1 MSRLSA
7 FCLIIAAT
15 AVGFTACN
23 TSSDDFDE
31 YELPSSA
38 LVKSFSI
45 SANDKVLSNLDKV
58 FFSIDLINSRIFN
71 ADSMPYGTDVHAL
84 VPEITTSGVSA
95 LELIVSRPG
104 KSDTTYNYLTNP
116 TDSIDFSNGPVTM
129 KLTSINEA
137 VTINY
142 TVSVNVHKVK
152 SDSLTWGN
160 VAYTKL
166 PTSLATV
173 AAQQTVKYEGKAYCL
188 TTDGDNYC
196 MSTSSNPGSKQ
207 WESRSINPGFSMR
220 VETFRSTDDALYVLD
235 DARSLYKSTDHGASW
250 TKTSMTFDYLIGG
263 YGNEILGTVKDN
275 GTWKIASSNGG
286 IIDAPADFPVS
297 GASHPIIYSFPM
309 SDSSQ
314 MTIVGGRQAN
324 GYLTGASWGY
334 DGTNWA
340 KISNA
345 PLPEELEGVA
355 VFPYFTFEE
364 NSYWV
369 ATENSIFV
377 AVGGKNDTGECNAT
391 TYISYN
397 YGMSWKEAPDLM
409 QLPENVPPMA
419 YTQALVFPTELTVS
433 SRSSMTAWTE
443 VALKPIPACWQ
454 IVPANGIASRAS
466 TAITSWE
473 CPYIYVFGGENAQ
486 GETYDTVW
494 RAVVNRLTFKPLQ

>member
-7 FCLIIAAT
+7 YCLIIAAT

-23 TSSDDFDE
+23 SSSDDLDE

-45 SANDKVLSNLDKV
+45 SANSKVLDNLDKV
-58 FFSIDLINSRIFN
+58 FFSIDLINARIFN

-95 LELIVSRPG
+95 LELVVPRPG

-129 KLTSINEA
+129 KLTSYNEA
-137 VTINY
+137 VTVNY
-142 TVSVNVHKVK
+142 TISVNVHQVK
-152 SDSLTWGN
+152 SDSLAWGN

-166 PTSLATV
+166 PTSLSSV
-173 AAQQTVKYEGKAYCL
+173 VAQQTVKFDGKAYCL
-188 TTDGDNYC
+188 TTDGDRCC
-196 MSTSSNPGSKQ
+196 MSTSLNPGSKQ
-207 WESRSINPGFSMR
+207 WESREINLGFSPR
-220 VETFRSTDDALYVLD
+220 VETFRASDDALYLLAD
-235 DARSLYKSTDHGASW
+235 TRKLYKSTDHGTSW
-250 TKTSMTFDYLIGG
+250 HETSYTFDFLIGG
-263 YGNEILGTVKDN
+263 YEDKVIGTVKDN
-275 GTWKIASSNGG
+275 GIWKIANSIGESIN
-286 IIDAPADFPVS
+286 APADFPVS
-297 GASHPIIYSFPM
+297 GASHPIEYTFPM
-309 SDSSQ
+309 SDSRQ
-314 MTIVGGRQAN
+314 MTIVGGRLAN
-324 GYLTGASWGY
+324 GELTGSSWGY

-340 KISNA
+340 KLSNG
-345 PLPEELEGVA
+345 PIPEGLEGVA

-369 ATENSIFV
+369 ATEYSIFV
-377 AVGGKNDTGECNAT
+377 AVGGKRENGECNDS

-397 YGMSWKEAPDLM
+397 YGMSWKKAPELM
-409 QLPENVPPMA
+409 QLPENVPAMA
-419 YTQALVFPTELTVS
+419 NAQALVFPTELTVS
-433 SRSSMTAWTE
+433 PRGAMSEWTE
-443 VALKPIPACWQ
+443 VALKPLPPFWS
-454 IVPANGIASRAS
+454 IVSGKGIASRAS

-473 CPYIYVFGGENAQ
+473 CPYIYVFGGENEQ